1 MKHLKTFN
9 EAMFVDE
16 LGSLQLPDYLMDD
29 PNDTEDDAYEKGK
42 EAKYRDCDKND
53 NPYSDEYLK
62 GAWKDGFNS
71 PY

>member
-16 LGSLQLPDYLMDD
+16 LGSLYLPDYLTDD

-42 EAKYRDCDKND
+42 ESKDNDCDISET
-53 NPYSDEYLK
+53 PYQDEYLRS
-62 GAWKDGFNS
+62 AWNDGFNS